1 LRVAVDPWSEEDM
14 PSKKTSKI
22 PPAKLE
28 LYEKLIATNPDI
40 ERKGGVHPYTS
51 MRGHMFSYLDQTG
64 TMGLRLPNAELEAF
78 LEKYKTKLFESYG
91 VVKKDWVT
99 VPDSLLKNT
108 KELKKY
114 LQISYQYV
122 QTLKPK

>member
-1 LRVAVDPWSEEDM
+1 MTP
-14 PSKKTSKI
+14 KKTSKI
-22 PPAKLE
+22 PAATME

-40 ERKGGVHPYTS
+40 ERKGDVHPYTS
-51 MRGHMFSYLDQTG
+51 MNGHMFSYLDQTG
-64 TMGLRLPNAELEAF
+64 TMGLRLPKDELEAF
-78 LEKYKTKLFESYG
+78 LKKYKTKLFVSYG
-91 VVKKDWVT
+91 VVKKDWAT

-114 LQISYQYV
+114 LQISYQHV